1 METTRWWI
9 HCPAGAASCGAPPV
23 WGESMWERAW
33 TLVSWTLEATA
44 FYARSDQE
52 WVLCAC
58 GQW

>member
-1 METTRWWI
+1 MVDPLPCELPR
-9 HCPAGAASCGAPPV
+9 CGRHLGV
-23 WGESMWERAW
+23 WGRRHVGSGAW